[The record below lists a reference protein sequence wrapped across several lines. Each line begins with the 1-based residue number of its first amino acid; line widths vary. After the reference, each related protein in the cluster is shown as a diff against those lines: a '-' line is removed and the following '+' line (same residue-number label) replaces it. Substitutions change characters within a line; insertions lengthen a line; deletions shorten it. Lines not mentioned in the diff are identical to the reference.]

1 LRRVGLVITTLLAA
15 MAVVTT
21 TAAAD
26 PSVVVNAA
34 HRGASAYAPEN
45 TIAAFKLAAEQG
57 ADMFELDV
65 QETRDHELVLMHD
78 TTLSRTTDAE
88 SVFPG
93 QSPWKVGD
101 LTFSQVRELDAG
113 SWFGSDFQNEPVPT
127 LGETLSAM
135 HGSGL
140 GLLLEIKSPHLYPGI
155 EARVADELRRNPLWL
170 SGNRV
175 VVQSF
180 DWDSMR
186 TFHKELPQVP
196 IGLLGTPKTAELDDL
211 ATFADE
217 INPPYADVTP
227 SYVRSVHNEGM
238 QIFTWTPDDP
248 GDVSRMISYG
258 VDGIITNKPDVL
270 SDLAATPN
278 RRAGHGKAEDRD
290 RRADRP
296 AQLHSSNTVPLAH
309 AID

>member
-1 LRRVGLVITTLLAA
+1 MRRVGLVITTILAA
-15 MAVVTT
+15 LAVVTT

-26 PSVVVNAA
+26 PSVVVNVA

-45 TIAAFKLAAEQG
+45 TIAAFELAAEQG

-88 SVFPG
+88 TVFPG
-93 QSPWKVGD
+93 QSPWRVGD
-101 LTFSQVRELDAG
+101 LTFSQIRELDAG
-113 SWFGSDFQNEPVPT
+113 SWFGSDFHEPVPS

-135 HGSGL
+135 QGSGL
-140 GLLLEIKSPHLYPGI
+140 GLLLEIKSPDLYPGI
-155 EARVADELRRNPLWL
+155 EARVADELLRNPLWL
-170 SGNRV
+170 TGNRV

-186 TFHKELPQVP
+186 TFHEELPQVP
-196 IGLLGTPKTAELDDL
+196 IGLLGTPKAAELDDL

-227 SYVRSVHNEGM
+227 SYVRSVHDEGM
-238 QIFTWTPDDP
+238 QIFTWTLDDP
-248 GDVSRMISYG
+248 GDMSRMISYG

-270 SDLAATPN
+270 SDLAVTPL
-278 RRAGHGKAEDRD
+278 RRAGRGKAEGKV
-290 RRADRP
+290 
-296 AQLHSSNTVPLAH
+296 SKS
-309 AID
+309 